1 MTDMII
7 EEFNEIELN
16 PNLDTSVRLYMK
28 EISRFSLLTKEEET
42 YYATL
47 SKEGDQIAVQ
57 NLINHNQRLVVSI
70 AKHYM
75 GRGLPLLDLIQE
87 GNLGLIKAIEK
98 YDVEKGFRFSTYAT
112 YWIKQAIS
120 RAIMEQSRS
129 IRIPINVIELIS
141 NIRKVEKE
149 YSQKYHAMPSAKEV
163 ARILKIDEKKIKDAY
178 KWVSDATSLDIVVGE
193 DEDATL
199 GSFIED
205 ESVQKDFSS
214 IEDEDR
220 TAAIKAVLDTLSER
234 ERAVIELRFGLSG
247 QPPKTL
253 EDVGSEFK
261 VSKERI
267 RQIEAGALKK
277 LRNPR
282 RIAMLQAF
290 I

>member
-1 MTDMII
+1 MADMII

-234 ERAVIELRFGLSG
+234 ERTVIELRFGLSG